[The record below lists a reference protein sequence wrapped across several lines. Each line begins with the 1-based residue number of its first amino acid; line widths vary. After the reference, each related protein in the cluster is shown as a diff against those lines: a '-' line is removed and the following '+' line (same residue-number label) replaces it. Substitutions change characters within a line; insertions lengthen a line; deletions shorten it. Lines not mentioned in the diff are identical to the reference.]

1 MKTVSSIR
9 WTEHSIEHI
18 ARHAISPREVEE
30 ACFNELESPY
40 VRSGKDNLHYV
51 FGRTDAGR
59 FVFIVVKF
67 ERHGQVNVIT
77 ARDMNDW
84 EKEYY
89 IRRGK

>member
-1 MKTVSSIR
+1 MKSVSSIR
-9 WTEHSIEHI
+9 WTELSIEHI
-18 ARHAISPREVEE
+18 ARHAISPREIEE
-30 ACFNELESPY
+30 ACFNELEFPY
-40 VRSGKDNLHYV
+40 IRSGKDNLHYV

-67 ERHGQVNVIT
+67 ERLGQVSVIT

-84 EKEYY
+84 EKEYF